1 MTINQMIENLQWIVE
16 SNPVAFG
23 HPASEEDIRDEEDL
37 AGFYVQEIIESLKQM
52 QSQDE
57 FVKTEDQLPTFR
69 HEDWDY
75 DSVGV
80 IGVLK
85 SESGTRYVKPVYY
98 ERTKIRGKRVE
109 RWKDW
114 YGRLLQGYEVTHW
127 RKFPAP
133 PVEESEKG

>member
-1 MTINQMIENLQWIVE
+1 MEGEEMTSLLSRVYEAQNRVQDRDL
-16 SNPVAFG
+16 G
-23 HPASEEDIRDEEDL
+23 SEEVISSVLSEVAVYLEEN
-37 AGFYVQEIIESLKQM
+37 
-52 QSQDE
+52 E

-69 HEDWDY
+69 HDDWDY

-127 RKFPAP
+127 RKFPAL
-133 PVEESEKG
+133 PVESKEYGVKMGSED

>member
-1 MTINQMIENLQWIVE
+1 MEGEKMTSLLSRIYEAQNRAQDRDL
-16 SNPVAFG
+16 G
-23 HPASEEDIRDEEDL
+23 SEEVILSVLSEVAVYLEEN
-37 AGFYVQEIIESLKQM
+37 
-52 QSQDE
+52 E

>member
-1 MTINQMIENLQWIVE
+1 MEGEKMTSLLSRVYEAQNSAQDRDL
-16 SNPVAFG
+16 G
-23 HPASEEDIRDEEDL
+23 SEEVILSVLSEVAVYLEEN
-37 AGFYVQEIIESLKQM
+37 
-52 QSQDE
+52 E
-57 FVKTEDQLPTFR
+57 FVKTEDQVPTFR

-114 YGRLLQGYEVTHW
+114 HGRLLQGYEVTHW

-133 PVEESEKG
+133 PVEESEEG